1 MAYIAAALAKDK
13 KAAAP
18 KGRKPKAAPAVTEI
32 NGVEIVEDRPARVP
46 SKKPAPAPK
55 EAPAPKARAPRRE
68 IVESDEPPAPR
79 REYPAPSRAL
89 ALSKTPARPMPHSCN
104 CKLCPLKND

>member
-13 KAAAP
+13 KTAAP
-18 KGRKPKAAPAVTEI
+18 KVRKAKAAPAVSEI
-32 NGVEIVEDRPARVP
+32 NGVEIVEDRPARAP
-46 SKKPAPAPK
+46 SKKPAPAPS
-55 EAPAPKARAPRRE
+55 PKARAPRRE
-68 IVESDEPPAPR
+68 IVESDEPPAR
-79 REYPAPSRAL
+79 TYPAPSRAL